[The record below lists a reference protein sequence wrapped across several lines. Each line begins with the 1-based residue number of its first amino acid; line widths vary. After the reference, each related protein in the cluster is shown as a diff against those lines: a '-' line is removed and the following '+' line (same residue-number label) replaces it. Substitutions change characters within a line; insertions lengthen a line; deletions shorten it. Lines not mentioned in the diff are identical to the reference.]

1 MAGTIE
7 QGRDTSCVDSLT
19 PGRLV
24 SGKTLVGQRCYH
36 RLITPKGK
44 LRGGEDEANFGCDL
58 PGFVG
63 RTDDRQLP
71 SMLPVVVQNELLK
84 DPAVSAVRCIANRVD
99 DGAGSISWTLNI
111 SIDTTTGNVDLIV
124 SVDAVTTQLLGI
136 S

>member
-1 MAGTIE
+1 MSGTID

-71 SMLPVVVQNELLK
+71 SMLPVVVRNELLK

-99 DGAGSISWTLNI
+99 DAGSISWTLAI
-111 SIDTTTGNVDLIV
+111 SIDTTTGTVDLVV
-124 SVDAVTTQLLGI
+124 SVDALDVKLLGI